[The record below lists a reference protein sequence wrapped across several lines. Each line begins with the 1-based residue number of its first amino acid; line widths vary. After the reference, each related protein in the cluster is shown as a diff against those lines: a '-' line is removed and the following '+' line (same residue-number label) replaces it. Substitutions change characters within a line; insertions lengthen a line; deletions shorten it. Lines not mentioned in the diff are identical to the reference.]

1 VGGLGY
7 LVQNG
12 ETGYTI
18 PDSDPQAL
26 CQKLSGLLSDAPLR
40 DTMGRRAAAYA
51 LDYAWEKIAVQIIAV
66 YQTLLNWKN
75 SG

>member
-12 ETGYTI
+12 QTGFTV

-26 CQKLSGLLSDAPLR
+26 CEKLSLLLR
-40 DTMGRRAAAYA
+40 DASLRESMGLRAATYA
-51 LDYAWEKIAVQIIAV
+51 LDYAWEKIAVQIIEV
-66 YQTLLNWKN
+66 YQSLAAKRV
-75 SG
+75 